1 MHFQFNLPEGGKKN
15 TFRDK
20 EVTNKVTLMFLNVQL
35 LRQKVQIAFFDSVNK
50 QARYLAFKN
59 S

>member
-20 EVTNKVTLMFLNVQL
+20 EVTNKLPLMSLNVQL
-35 LRQKVQIAFFDSVNK
+35 LTQKVRIAFFDSVNK

-59 S
+59 P